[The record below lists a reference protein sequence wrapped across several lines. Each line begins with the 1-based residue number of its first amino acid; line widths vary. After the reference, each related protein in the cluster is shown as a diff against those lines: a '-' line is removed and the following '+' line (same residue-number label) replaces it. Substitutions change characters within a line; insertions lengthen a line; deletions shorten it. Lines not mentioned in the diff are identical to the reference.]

1 MGEDGGSTASVNSG
15 ALERVYQSEKEMDCF
30 SAGGCNY
37 IINFK
42 GAMTG
47 SSLSNTAA
55 NTQTL
60 L

>member
-1 MGEDGGSTASVNSG
+1 MGEGGGSTASVNSG
-15 ALERVYQSEKEMDCF
+15 TLECVYLSERGMDCF

-47 SSLSNTAA
+47 SSGVILPK
-55 NTQTL
+55 TL
-60 L
+60 